1 MIMDGALE
9 YRVIVLTHRLKVPGV
24 LETMAD
30 QAPELRNAMSK
41 AVSELTPAISRLG
54 GNGWTVNSH
63 SITVHNELLIASFL
77 VCRPAVTSGADAQLP
92 AAHPGGGAP
101 PATTKR

>member
-9 YRVIVLTHRLKVPGV
+9 YRVVVLTHRLKVPGV

-30 QAPELRNAMSK
+30 QAPELRSAMSK
-41 AVSELTPAISRLG
+41 IVSELTPAISRLG
-54 GNGWTVNSH
+54 GSGWTVNSH

-77 VCRPAVTSGADAQLP
+77 VCRPAVTLGVDARPP
-92 AAHPGGGAP
+92 AGPPGGGAP